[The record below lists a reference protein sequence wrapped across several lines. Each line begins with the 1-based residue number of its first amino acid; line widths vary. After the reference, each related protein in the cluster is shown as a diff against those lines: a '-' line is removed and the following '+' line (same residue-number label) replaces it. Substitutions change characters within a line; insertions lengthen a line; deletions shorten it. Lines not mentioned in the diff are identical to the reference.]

1 MADQIGDPKPLPQW
15 GRRYNS
21 DSQTDSPWARK
32 VILSLGM
39 KRRGSTADLQ
49 CFHTNCII
57 VYRWR
62 WGQRLLVFAHPGAID
77 GRDQEV

>member
-1 MADQIGDPKPLPQW
+1 MAEQNGDLKPLPQW

-39 KRRGSTADLQ
+39 KRRGSRAHLQ
-49 CFHTNCII
+49 CSHTDCII
-57 VYRWR
+57 VYRRR
-62 WGQRLLVFAHPGAID
+62 WSQRLLVFAHPGAID